1 MMPRLW
7 SEMRIAVLSN
17 VTSEVLAGMLGE
29 RHSVWL
35 PPGFGA
41 WAETALAPPR
51 AMVEFDPEA
60 VFILLDKSRSKVD
73 AALVRQARASL
84 EAAFPKAEVVVPDLE
99 DLAAETA
106 GFFDERMWE
115 AGSMPW
121 SLAGL
126 RAIEGEMERLLRLMK
141 GGRKKALAVD
151 FDNVLWSG
159 VIGEDGAAAI
169 KPILSVQEWMKG
181 LESRGIVLV
190 GLSRN
195 NPADVEPVWRDSRM
209 ALSKDDFAALRI
221 DWNDKAGNLVSAA
234 KELNLG
240 VDSFVFL
247 DDSPAERALMKAALP
262 EVAVPDF
269 PQDEGLLPAFLRRV
283 ERIHFPEF
291 RVLDEDRRKTA
302 LYREEAERRRYSAGL
317 SADEYLKGLE
327 MWADVH
333 PARPEETARVAQL
346 SQKSNQFNVLTNRYD
361 EADIARFAADAGR
374 VLLTVHAG
382 DRFGDM
388 GLVAFVQAIVEGEA
402 ATVVDWVMSCR
413 AMNRRLEFAVEEA
426 LEARLTAAGVK
437 VVHASWRR
445 TAKNAPV
452 ERLFDSFGFSAAGG
466 DADARQYSLS
476 LPRSAGLRHFT
487 RLVR

>member
-1 MMPRLW
+1 
-7 SEMRIAVLSN
+7 MRIAVLSN
-17 VTSEVLAGMLGE
+17 VTAEVLAGMLGE
-29 RHSVWL
+29 RHCVWF

-51 AMVEFDPEA
+51 AMVEFGPEA

-73 AALVRQARASL
+73 EALVQESRASL
-84 EAAFPKAEVVVPDLE
+84 EAAFPSAAVVVPDLE

-106 GFFDERMWE
+106 GFYDERMWK

-126 RAIEGEMERLLRLMK
+126 RAIEGEIERLLGAMK
-141 GGRKKALAVD
+141 GQRKKALAVD

-159 VIGEDGAAAI
+159 TIGEDGVAAI
-169 KPILSVQEWMKG
+169 RPLAAVQEWMKR
-181 LESRGIVLV
+181 LENRGIVLV

-195 NPADVEPVWRDSRM
+195 NPADVEPVWGDSRM
-209 ALSKDDFAALRI
+209 VLSKDDFAALRI
-221 DWNDKAGNLVSAA
+221 DWNDKSKNLVSVA

-247 DDSPAERALMKAALP
+247 DDSPAERAHMKAALP
-262 EVAVPDF
+262 EVAVPGF
-269 PQDEGLLPAFLRRV
+269 PQDEGLLPGFLRRV
-283 ERIHFPEF
+283 ERICFPEF
-291 RVLDEDRRKTA
+291 RVLGEDRRKTA
-302 LYREEAERRRYSAGL
+302 YYHEEAERRRYSTGL
-317 SADEYLKGLE
+317 SADEYLRGLE

-333 PARPEETARVAQL
+333 PVVPEEMARVAQL
-346 SQKSNQFNVLTNRYD
+346 SQKSNQFNVLSSRHD

-388 GLVAFVQAIVEGEA
+388 GLVAFVQAVMQGEA

-426 LEARLTAAGVK
+426 LEARLAAAGVK
-437 VVHASWRR
+437 TVHASWRR

-452 ERLFDSFGFSAAGG
+452 ENLFEAFGFSVIGG
-466 DADARQYSLS
+466 DENAKRYSLS
-476 LPRSAGLRHFT
+476 LPRGEGLRHFT